1 MNIKQAKHRELK
13 ENPVERKRYA
23 GIWSQGAQRH
33 FDKLKKKK
41 IRMTGIQKVWWKLRA
56 EESKS
61 QRWQRKARAKNY
73 KPYK

>member
-41 IRMTGIQKVWWKLRA
+41 L
-56 EESKS
+56 E
-61 QRWQRKARAKNY
+61 
-73 KPYK
+73 